1 MCFIFWLCWVFIAA
15 CRLSLILTSG
25 GYSSLW
31 CGGFSLRWLL
41 LLWSTGFSSCG
52 TAAQLLCDTWDFP
65 RPGIEPVSLAL
76 QGRFLTTGPPG
87 KPCLVT
93 FLIEKQIKL
102 LDGAFVICTVSKAV
116 FLQEGSLN
124 HDLLHFWALAL
135 VSWERGPETCVFNRP
150 RGHPYTPQRWLRIH
164 SHKPYQK
171 QRFEA
176 LYTKK

>member
-1 MCFIFWLCWVFIAA
+1 MCFIFWPCWVFIAA
-15 CRLSLILTSG
+15 CRLSLILTGG
-25 GYSSLW
+25 GYSFIVVW
-31 CGGFSLRWLL
+31 RFLL
-41 LLWSTGFSSCG
+41 AVASLWSTGFSSCG
-52 TAAQLLCDTWDFP
+52 TAAQLLCDTWDFS
-65 RPGIEPVSLAL
+65 RPGTEPVSLAL

-102 LDGAFVICTVSKAV
+102 LVGAFVICTVSKAV

-124 HDLLHFWALAL
+124 HDLIHFWALAL
-135 VSWERGPETCVFNRP
+135 VSWEWGPETCVFNRP

-164 SHKPYQK
+164 SHKPCQK

-176 LYTKK
+176 LCTKK